1 MKHRTGTL
9 ICLVVIIFTVIGISV
24 YRSIRLPSPDVMITA
39 KGYVTMDELDL
50 EVFAPHGFRLMGETD
65 TILLLDF
72 IQKPTCEEVF
82 DEWLKIALANDQYR
96 VPPKIIPPS
105 LAKKYLMNGHAH
117 LIEEYRSDRPEGQ
130 EHVWSQIPKW
140 LEMPEDELYKISLYG
155 KPGMAVYHAFML
167 HPLNGKVGFVIGS
180 QTPWV
185 EVFALLN
192 GAKTVTTVEY
202 QHLKI
207 NGTEKVRYMHPIEF
221 AKNWRKYK
229 GSFDFAAS
237 FSSVEHSGLG
247 RYGDPM
253 DPIGDLR
260 EVWKTSCLLKKGGLF
275 FLGLPRGSDTVVFN
289 LHRIYGPLRLAM
301 VMTGYELVATFR
313 DDSPVPAS
321 LDRSHFDLGR
331 GQFVQDLFVLR
342 KL

>member
-1 MKHRTGTL
+1 
-9 ICLVVIIFTVIGISV
+9 
-24 YRSIRLPSPDVMITA
+24 MITA

-50 EVFAPHGFRLMGETD
+50 EVFAPHGFRLVGETD
-65 TILLLDF
+65 TIPLLDF

-140 LEMPEDELYKISLYG
+140 LEMPVDELYKISLYG
-155 KPGMAVYHAFML
+155 KS
-167 HPLNGKVGFVIGS
+167 GS
-180 QTPWV
+180 
-185 EVFALLN
+185 
-192 GAKTVTTVEY
+192 
-202 QHLKI
+202 
-207 NGTEKVRYMHPIEF
+207 
-221 AKNWRKYK
+221 
-229 GSFDFAAS
+229 
-237 FSSVEHSGLG
+237 
-247 RYGDPM
+247 
-253 DPIGDLR
+253 
-260 EVWKTSCLLKKGGLF
+260 LF